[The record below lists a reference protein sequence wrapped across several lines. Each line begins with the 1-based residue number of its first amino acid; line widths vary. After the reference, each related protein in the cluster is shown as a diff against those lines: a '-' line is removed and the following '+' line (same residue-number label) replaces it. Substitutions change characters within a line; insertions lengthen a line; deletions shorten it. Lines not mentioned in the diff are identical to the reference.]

1 MSINWVL
8 VAISS
13 IFGIACMVV
22 KYFIYDKELD
32 GDTTIDGFQ
41 LFLMGIDIV
50 KDIAFI
56 YIMLYYLLYKI

>member
-1 MSINWVL
+1 MSVNWVL

-13 IFGIACMVV
+13 IFGIACMAV
-22 KYFIYDKELD
+22 KYFIYDRESHE
-32 GDTTIDGFQ
+32 DTTIDGFQ
-41 LFLMGIDIV
+41 LLLMGIDIV

>member
-1 MSINWVL
+1 MSVNWVL

-13 IFGIACMVV
+13 IFGIGCMVV

-32 GDTTIDGFQ
+32 EDTTIDGFQ
-41 LFLMGIDIV
+41 LLLMGIDIV
-50 KDIAFI
+50 KDISFI